1 MQNQMKV
8 FSKEMFKVLIKEAD
22 GEIMFDAESVAR
34 SLGLCGVSTKFG
46 GKTYTW
52 IRWDRVNEYL
62 GKSMKEEIRK
72 GSLIPEAAV
81 YKLAFKANN
90 EVAEKFQDWLAI
102 EVLPSIR
109 KTGSY
114 SVNPTPKDP
123 EEYTPKYYR
132 GEPVVTVHD
141 IEAKSNV
148 ADYTIRYHL
157 RKLIRNVD
165 YYLLEGAEL
174 AEFKRQNPSVDKM
187 YSSLLVI
194 NRKGFGKLVKLMR
207 SFSTLGSFKH
217 ALPAP
222 EPKEG
227 KIKYVNLL
235 DNNEMHARIVNMN
248 RKAHTVLELLE
259 QLMRKND
266 EDSHLSICKT
276 LEVLTRRMSVD
287 CDFSYIKYD
296 LIER

>member
-1 MQNQMKV
+1 MQSLAINNLTLDSREVASMIEKRHCD
-8 FSKEMFKVLIKEAD
+8 LIRDVETYRDYLNESQNAKLRSDDFFINSEYKSGTGKRYKCYLITKKGCELIAHKMT
-22 GEIMFDAESVAR
+22 GKKGVQFTAEYIER
-34 SLGLCGVSTKFG
+34 FHDMEQK
-46 GKTYTW
+46 
-52 IRWDRVNEYL
+52 L
-62 GKSMKEEIRK
+62 GKPISEFKE
-72 GSLIPEAAV
+72 
-81 YKLAFKANN
+81 
-90 EVAEKFQDWLAI
+90 
-102 EVLPSIR
+102 
-109 KTGSY
+109 
-114 SVNPTPKDP
+114 PK
-123 EEYTPKYYR
+123 EYTPKYYR

-222 EPKEG
+222 EPKEE
-227 KIKYVNLL
+227 KVKYVNLL
-235 DNNEMHARIVNMN
+235 DNNEMHARIVDMN

>member
-1 MQNQMKV
+1 MQNLMKFQGHKV
-8 FSKEMFKVLIKEAD
+8 EMLELNGIVYFNPYDV
-22 GEIMFDAESVAR
+22 GCC
-34 SLGLCGVSTKFG
+34 LGLCDSSVRMAMSKMSNKQAVIIKNSDVNKVDTRKLNNAGEKFLTESG
-46 GKTYTW
+46 
-52 IRWDRVNEYL
+52 
-62 GKSMKEEIRK
+62 
-72 GSLIPEAAV
+72 V
-81 YKLAFKANN
+81 YKLIFKSNKPN
-90 EVAEKFQDWLAI
+90 AEKFADWVTDT
-102 EVLPSIR
+102 VLPSIR

-287 CDFSYIKYD
+287 WDFSYIKYD